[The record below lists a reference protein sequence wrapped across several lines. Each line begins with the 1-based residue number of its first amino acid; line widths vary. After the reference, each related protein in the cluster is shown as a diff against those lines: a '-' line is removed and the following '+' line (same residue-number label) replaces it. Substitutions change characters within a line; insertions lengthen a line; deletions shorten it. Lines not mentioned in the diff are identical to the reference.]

1 MYRKAAPNLSSILNR
16 KIEIYQPVQQGDE
29 NELGQRDIAKKL
41 IDTVYAA
48 IVPQTGTML
57 HGRAADT
64 VLTRVT
70 HKFIIRY
77 RSDLTTDMYIRY
89 GGQRYDIIYLLDPY
103 ANHERLEIFTE
114 GIIQ

>member
-16 KIEIYQPVQQGDE
+16 KIEIYQPIQGDE
-29 NELGQRDIAKKL
+29 NELGQRDIAEKL

>member
-1 MYRKAAPNLSSILNR
+1 MYRKAAVNLASILNR
-16 KIEIYQPVQQGDE
+16 KIEIYQPVQGEE
-29 NELGQRDIAKKL
+29 NELGQREIAEKL
-41 IDTVYAA
+41 IDTVYAS
-48 IVPQTGTML
+48 IVPQTGSMI

-77 RSDLTTDMYIRY
+77 RFDLTTDMYIKY
-89 GGQRYDIIYLLDPY
+89 EGHRYDIIYLLDPY

-114 GIIQ
+114 GVIQ

>member
-1 MYRKAAPNLSSILNR
+1 MYRKQADNLSSILNR
-16 KIEIYQPVQQGDE
+16 QIEIFQNVEGAE
-29 NELGQRDIAKKL
+29 NELGQREIVAEL

-48 IVPQTGTML
+48 IVPQTGSML

-77 RSDLTTDMYIRY
+77 RSDLTTDMYIMY
-89 GGQRYDIIYLLDPY
+89 GGQRFDIIYLLDPY

-114 GIIQ
+114 GVIQ

>member
-1 MYRKAAPNLSSILNR
+1 MYRKSAPNLSSILNR
-16 KIEIYQPVQQGDE
+16 KVEIFKPVQGEE
-29 NELGQRDIAKKL
+29 NELGQREIAEEL
-41 IDTVYAA
+41 VDVVWAA
-48 IVPQTGTML
+48 IAPQTGSML
-57 HGRAADT
+57 RGRAGDT

-77 RSDLTTDMYIRY
+77 RSDIATNMYIRY

-114 GIIQ
+114 GVIQ